1 LYTEGVKS
9 FPALAR
15 PAVLLLALAGLLV
28 VTTPVGATHL
38 PDHRFLV
45 LGYVTDA
52 DGKPVPGA
60 RVVVTRLKTGLEYPT
75 TTERDGFYLVVL
87 HLHDENL
94 GEALGVDAKGVKGE
108 VRARFE
114 VSDKKVE
121 RGTRVD
127 VRNGRLVE
135 NRSAFAETL
144 RAYLSR

>member
-1 LYTEGVKS
+1 LYTEGVLS
-9 FPALAR
+9 LPPLAR
-15 PAVLLLALAGLLV
+15 SPVLLLSLAALVGASM
-28 VTTPVGATHL
+28 PAGATHL

-52 DGKPVPGA
+52 DGRPVAGV

-75 TTERDGFYLVVL
+75 TTERDGFYIVVL

-127 VRNGRLVE
+127 MRDRRLVE

>member
-1 LYTEGVKS
+1 M
-9 FPALAR
+9 PAR
-15 PAVLLLALAGLLV
+15 SAVALLV
-28 VTTPVGATHL
+28 LTALLGAATTARATHL

-52 DGKPVPGA
+52 DGKPVAGA
-60 RVVVTRLKTGLEYPT
+60 RVIVTRLKTGLEHPT

-94 GEALGVDAKGVKGE
+94 GEALRVDAKGVKGE

>member
-1 LYTEGVKS
+1 MDLPWLTRSAFGMVV
-9 FPALAR
+9 LA
-15 PAVLLLALAGLLV
+15 LLLAV
-28 VTTPVGATHL
+28 STPADATHL

-45 LGYVTDA
+45 LGFVTDG
-52 DGKPVPGA
+52 DGRPVAGA
-60 RVVVTRLKTGLEYPT
+60 RVIVTRLKTGLEYPT

-127 VRNGRLVE
+127 VRAGRLVE

>member
-1 LYTEGVKS
+1 
-9 FPALAR
+9 
-15 PAVLLLALAGLLV
+15 
-28 VTTPVGATHL
+28 
-38 PDHRFLV
+38 
-45 LGYVTDA
+45 
-52 DGKPVPGA
+52 
-60 RVVVTRLKTGLEYPT
+60 VTRLKTGLEYPT
-75 TTERDGFYLVVL
+75 TTERDGFYIVVL

-127 VRNGRLVE
+127 VRDRRLVE

>member
-1 LYTEGVKS
+1 MYTEGVQS
-9 FPALAR
+9 PPALTR
-15 PAVLLLALAGLLV
+15 SAVLLLGLAALLV
-28 VTTPVGATHL
+28 AATPAGATHL

-52 DGKPVPGA
+52 DGRPVAGA

-75 TTERDGFYLVVL
+75 TTERDGFYIVVL

-127 VRNGRLVE
+127 MRDRRLVE

-144 RAYLSR
+144 SAYLSR